1 MRPKSLVQRVV
12 MRMISRTVRVMK
24 SCALRPRAHRQ
35 CAFAS
40 TLAVVLLALLASS
53 CSREPE
59 TLHGIIRDEPLNVG
73 SISLPDVTGESAS
86 SSRFGMRAAPGELL
100 FVYFGY
106 TACPDLCP
114 TTLATWKSAIRQ
126 TSDAAAL
133 VDTVFVTVDPSRDTP
148 QILNDYVGSFVDRFH
163 VLRTTNPADMQ
174 SALDAFLAAATIE
187 TTAEGKTEVSH
198 TTVAYLVDERGEV
211 VVEWPFGTS
220 ADAMASDLKILL
232 GTTRQQSQKEEQ

>member
-1 MRPKSLVQRVV
+1 M
-12 MRMISRTVRVMK
+12 
-24 SCALRPRAHRQ
+24 
-35 CAFAS
+35 FAS
-40 TLAVVLLALLASS
+40 TLVVVLAIVLSS
-53 CSREPE
+53 CSREPQ
-59 TLHGIIRDEPLNVG
+59 TLHGIVRDEPLNVAAV
-73 SISLPDVTGESAS
+73 SLPDATRESAP

-114 TTLATWKSAIRQ
+114 TTLATWKSAMRQ
-126 TSDAAAL
+126 TSDADEL
-133 VDTVFVTVDPSRDTP
+133 VDTVFVTVDPARDTP

-163 VLRTTNPADMQ
+163 VLRTTNPAEMQ

-211 VVEWPFGTS
+211 VIEWPFGTS

-232 GTTRQQSQKEEQ
+232 GNTRQQAQKEEP

>member
-1 MRPKSLVQRVV
+1 ML
-12 MRMISRTVRVMK
+12 
-24 SCALRPRAHRQ
+24 
-35 CAFAS
+35 AS
-40 TLAVVLLALLASS
+40 TIVVVLAIVLSS
-53 CSREPE
+53 CSRAPQ
-59 TLHGIIRDEPLNVG
+59 TLHGIVRDEPLNVAAV
-73 SISLPDVTGESAS
+73 SLPDVTRESAS

-114 TTLATWKSAIRQ
+114 TTLATWKSAMRQ
-126 TSDAAAL
+126 TSDADEL
-133 VDTVFVTVDPSRDTP
+133 VDTVFVTVDPARDIP

-163 VLRTTNPADMQ
+163 VLRTTNPAEMQ

-211 VVEWPFGTS
+211 VIEWPFGTS
-220 ADAMASDLKILL
+220 TDAMASDLKILL
-232 GTTRQQSQKEEQ
+232 GNTRQQAQKEEQ